1 MFMRKSVY
9 RKPKPGLQNH
19 VARTPKQLGS
29 LLKQRRMELKL
40 TQGDLATRIRL
51 RQSTV
56 SSMETSAQ
64 VRTATLLSALA
75 ALDLEMVI
83 RPRTKTSA
91 ADIEALF

>member
-1 MFMRKSVY
+1 MRKSVY
-9 RKPKPGLQNH
+9 RKPKQKPGLQDH
-19 VARTPKQLGS
+19 VARTPKQLGN

-40 TQGDLATRIRL
+40 TQGDLAARIRL
-51 RQSTV
+51 RQPTV

-83 RPRTKTSA
+83 RPRTKTSVE
-91 ADIEALF
+91 DIEALF